1 MYEFRA
7 VLLSAEMISQFDSID
22 YPASPAA
29 PAGAAPPLPTQFAAL
44 PAGAALERTVSAT
57 SGGWSYFRI
66 QVAQATTV
74 AVRSI
79 DPAVF
84 LLPTPNPVDPFRAG
98 SLPLAPFYMA
108 PLALFSRR
116 TVLPTGKGTL
126 GGSGFTYDH
135 CAPKSARGDCAAGVN
150 ASLTLQPAPYP
161 APADTIFL
169 AVYVPKCVPTFALAA
184 NGLNATP
191 PSGGG
196 PIACP
201 ATLSF
206 RISAALA
213 AQGHVPPPPPPPP
226 YCCPYPC
233 PYCTLTPG
241 TGGRHVL
248 DMLPQGATPAALTGA
263 SRPLAFSKAWLLDT
277 AGLSSFVVR
286 VVVFSGSVTLLV
298 NASRPPDPAHPP
310 RAEWRS
316 EPGAGNPPIM
326 VSRYRRE
333 DDGWEGGAPPPFFL
347 GAFAAAD
354 AR

>member
-7 VLLSAEMISQFDSID
+7 VLLSAEMIPQFDSID
-22 YPASPAA
+22 YPAKPAA

-57 SGGWSYFRI
+57 SGSWSYFRI

-161 APADTIFL
+161 APADTVFV
-169 AVYVPKCVPTFALAA
+169 AVYVPKCVTTFALAA

-191 PSGGG
+191 PGGG
-196 PIACP
+196 RPIACP

-213 AQGHVPPPPPPPP
+213 AQG
-226 YCCPYPC
+226 
-233 PYCTLTPG
+233 
-241 TGGRHVL
+241 HVL

-263 SRPLAFSKAWLLDT
+263 SRPLAFSKVWLLDT
-277 AGLSSFVVR
+277 AGHTSFVVR

-326 VSRYRRE
+326 VSRYHSE